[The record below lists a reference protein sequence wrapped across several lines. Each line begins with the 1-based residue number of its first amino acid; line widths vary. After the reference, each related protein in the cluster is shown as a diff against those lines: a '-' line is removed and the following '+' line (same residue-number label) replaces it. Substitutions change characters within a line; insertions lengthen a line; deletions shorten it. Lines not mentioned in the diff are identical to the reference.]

1 MSRMISSF
9 LSVYLIYLQAAFSLH
24 RRTYQRS
31 SVPRERVNMKKEE
44 RKKERGRE
52 DTRHVTPNHQSNPK
66 RLMTAKRDGMQKE
79 TNEEKLRRRY
89 LDSDS
94 FLATLLDW
102 GRAYGHIHPH
112 STRGVLVRAT
122 VDDDDDE
129 PRCCCSARV
138 PIFFLAFSVA
148 SDRTRRQRE
157 KNISFFCFLLFLAF
171 PSFPSAFWRS
181 SSWSEY
187 TSALVL
193 SCAAGERSYC
203 LRLLS
208 S

>member
-1 MSRMISSF
+1 MSKNVQDDIKFFVSLPHLSAGGFFPPPPHIS
-9 LSVYLIYLQAAFSLH
+9 AF
-24 RRTYQRS
+24 QRS
-31 SVPRERVNMKKEE
+31 ARKSKHEE
-44 RKKERGRE
+44 GGKKERGRE

-102 GRAYGHIHPH
+102 GREYGHIHPH

-157 KNISFFCFLLFLAF
+157 KNISFFLLFAVFGFSFLSFGFLAF
-171 PSFPSAFWRS
+171 F
-181 SSWSEY
+181 
-187 TSALVL
+187 
-193 SCAAGERSYC
+193 
-203 LRLLS
+203 
-208 S
+208 